1 MFPEWRMYQLEEG
14 EDAQGPSWGG
24 RGLTSSVE
32 EEVKESEAKRMA
44 LFIQSVKTFRYS
56 RLVVRNL

>member
-1 MFPEWRMYQLEEG
+1 MYQLEEG

-44 LFIQSVKTFRYS
+44 LFIQSVKTFSYS